1 MGGNANVGGNGGE
14 RKKADRRGTTGG
26 FLLSSGEVA
35 GADQSATLQKDKF
48 R

>member
-35 GADQSATLQKDKF
+35 GADQSATLKKDKF